1 MRSGELIP
9 GRTKAFLPKAQSGGR
24 RKEKKEVL
32 LCVYSGLVR
41 QMTDL
46 QEHVY
51 FLTPSDC

>member
-9 GRTKAFLPKAQSGGR
+9 GRTKAFLAKAQSRGR

-32 LCVYSGLVR
+32 LCVYSHLVR

-46 QEHVY
+46 QERVY